1 MDEVGLICSRITDDG
16 FIKFKC
22 VGGIDTR
29 VLVSKKVRI
38 GRRLISGVIG
48 AKAIHL
54 QEKEEREQVPKVTD
68 LYIDI
73 GAKDKAEA
81 EKHVSVGDYC
91 VFDSEFVEFGS
102 GFIKAKALDDRLGC
116 ACLMS
121 LAEERFAFDLYLVF
135 TVQEE
140 VGLRGARVAAERIRP
155 DAAIVLEGTTCSD
168 VYGTDEKDYSTIS
181 GGGAALSIRAVTGKP
196 IKFAGIGEKLD
207 ELEVFHPERMA
218 SRILGMGDVLSLI
231 EKAEQQIDRK
241 QAEELARKMQEN
253 KFDLNDMLDQF
264 AQIKKMGN
272 IKSMLGMLPG
282 VGKQLQDV
290 DIDERQFDRVEAIIL
305 SMTPAEREK
314 PDIINPSRK
323 RRIAAG
329 CGMKVEDV
337 NRLLKQYD
345 TMRRMMKQVR
355 GMGKGKKGLRGMGK
369 MPPMPPMGRRGF

>member
-1 MDEVGLICSRITDDG
+1 MYLKELTDLPGVSGDEGQVRAFIADKMQNLCDELVTDSIGNLICLKKGTDENPKRLMACAHMDEVGLICSRITDDG

-181 GGGAALSIRAVTGKP
+181 GGGAALSILDRGTYYDKELTNALYATAKQHEIPVQFKQTASGGND
-196 IKFAGIGEKLD
+196 AG
-207 ELEVFHPERMA
+207 
-218 SRILGMGDVLSLI
+218 
-231 EKAEQQIDRK
+231 
-241 QAEELARKMQEN
+241 
-253 KFDLNDMLDQF
+253 
-264 AQIKKMGN
+264 
-272 IKSMLGMLPG
+272 
-282 VGKQLQDV
+282 
-290 DIDERQFDRVEAIIL
+290 AIH
-305 SMTPAEREK
+305 T
-314 PDIINPSRK
+314 
-323 RRIAAG
+323 AAG
-329 CGMKVEDV
+329 GVKTAAISVPARYIHSPSSVV
-337 NRLLKQYD
+337 NKSDYEALKALIH
-345 TMRRMMKQVR
+345 TFLKE
-355 GMGKGKKGLRGMGK
+355 
-369 MPPMPPMGRRGF
+369 GFCK

>member
-1 MDEVGLICSRITDDG
+1 MYLKELTDLPGVSGDEGQVRAFIADKMQNLCDELVTDSIGNLICLKKGTDENPKRLMVCAHMDEVGLICSRITDDG

-181 GGGAALSIRAVTGKP
+181 GGGAALSILDRGTYYDKELTNALYATAKQHEIPVQFKQTASGGND
-196 IKFAGIGEKLD
+196 AG
-207 ELEVFHPERMA
+207 
-218 SRILGMGDVLSLI
+218 
-231 EKAEQQIDRK
+231 
-241 QAEELARKMQEN
+241 
-253 KFDLNDMLDQF
+253 
-264 AQIKKMGN
+264 
-272 IKSMLGMLPG
+272 
-282 VGKQLQDV
+282 
-290 DIDERQFDRVEAIIL
+290 AIH
-305 SMTPAEREK
+305 T
-314 PDIINPSRK
+314 
-323 RRIAAG
+323 AAG
-329 CGMKVEDV
+329 GVKTAAISVPARYIHSPSSVV
-337 NRLLKQYD
+337 NKSDYEALKALIH
-345 TMRRMMKQVR
+345 TFLKE
-355 GMGKGKKGLRGMGK
+355 
-369 MPPMPPMGRRGF
+369 GFCK

>member
-1 MDEVGLICSRITDDG
+1 MYLKELTDLPGVSGDEGQVRAFIADKMQNLCDELVTDSIGNLICLKKGTDENPKRLMVCAHMDEVGLICSRITDDG

-181 GGGAALSIRAVTGKP
+181 GGGAALSILDRGTYYDKELTNALYATAKQHEIPVQFKQTASGGND
-196 IKFAGIGEKLD
+196 AG
-207 ELEVFHPERMA
+207 
-218 SRILGMGDVLSLI
+218 
-231 EKAEQQIDRK
+231 
-241 QAEELARKMQEN
+241 
-253 KFDLNDMLDQF
+253 
-264 AQIKKMGN
+264 
-272 IKSMLGMLPG
+272 
-282 VGKQLQDV
+282 
-290 DIDERQFDRVEAIIL
+290 AIH
-305 SMTPAEREK
+305 T
-314 PDIINPSRK
+314 
-323 RRIAAG
+323 AAG
-329 CGMKVEDV
+329 GVKTAAISVPARYIHSSTSVV
-337 NRLLKQYD
+337 NKSDYEALKALIH
-345 TMRRMMKQVR
+345 TFLKE
-355 GMGKGKKGLRGMGK
+355 
-369 MPPMPPMGRRGF
+369 GFCK

>member
-1 MDEVGLICSRITDDG
+1 MYLKELTDLPGVSGDEEQVRAFIADKMQNLCDELVTDSIGNLICLKKGTDENPKRLMVCAHMDEVGLICSCITDDG

-121 LAEERFAFDLYLVF
+121 LTEERFAFDLYLVF

-181 GGGAALSIRAVTGKP
+181 GGGAALSILDRGTYYDKELTNALYATAKQHEIPVQFKQTASGGND
-196 IKFAGIGEKLD
+196 AG
-207 ELEVFHPERMA
+207 
-218 SRILGMGDVLSLI
+218 
-231 EKAEQQIDRK
+231 
-241 QAEELARKMQEN
+241 
-253 KFDLNDMLDQF
+253 
-264 AQIKKMGN
+264 
-272 IKSMLGMLPG
+272 
-282 VGKQLQDV
+282 
-290 DIDERQFDRVEAIIL
+290 AIH
-305 SMTPAEREK
+305 T
-314 PDIINPSRK
+314 
-323 RRIAAG
+323 AAG
-329 CGMKVEDV
+329 GVKTAAISVPARYIHSPSSVV
-337 NRLLKQYD
+337 NKSDYEALKALIH
-345 TMRRMMKQVR
+345 TFLKE
-355 GMGKGKKGLRGMGK
+355 
-369 MPPMPPMGRRGF
+369 GFCK

>member
-1 MDEVGLICSRITDDG
+1 MYLKELTDLPGVSGDEGQVRAFIADKMQNLCDELVTDSIGNLICLKKGTDENPKRLMVCAHMDEVGLICSRITDDG

-73 GAKDKAEA
+73 GATDKAEA

-181 GGGAALSIRAVTGKP
+181 GGGAALSILDRGTYYDKELTNALYATAKQHEIPVQFKQTASGGND
-196 IKFAGIGEKLD
+196 AG
-207 ELEVFHPERMA
+207 
-218 SRILGMGDVLSLI
+218 
-231 EKAEQQIDRK
+231 
-241 QAEELARKMQEN
+241 
-253 KFDLNDMLDQF
+253 
-264 AQIKKMGN
+264 
-272 IKSMLGMLPG
+272 
-282 VGKQLQDV
+282 
-290 DIDERQFDRVEAIIL
+290 AIH
-305 SMTPAEREK
+305 T
-314 PDIINPSRK
+314 
-323 RRIAAG
+323 AAG
-329 CGMKVEDV
+329 GVKTAAISVPARYIHSPSSVV
-337 NRLLKQYD
+337 NKSDYEALKALIH
-345 TMRRMMKQVR
+345 TFLKE
-355 GMGKGKKGLRGMGK
+355 
-369 MPPMPPMGRRGF
+369 GFCK